1 MKLVHNLTITLSMV
15 ASMIMSMM
23 LIRMVKVKMK
33 MLDDCDSQ
41 NMERDAKQFAD
52 WGVDY
57 VKVLDISII
66 IIILTTIII
75 IAYSIKVTTI
85 DY

>member
-1 MKLVHNLTITLSMV
+1 
-15 ASMIMSMM
+15 MIMSMM
-23 LIRMVKVKMK
+23 LIGMVKVKMK
-33 MLDDCDSQ
+33 MGDDCDSQ

>member
-1 MKLVHNLTITLSMV
+1 MTMG
-15 ASMIMSMM
+15 
-23 LIRMVKVKMK
+23 
-33 MLDDCDSQ
+33 DDCNSQ

-57 VKVLDISII
+57 VKVLVII
-66 IIILTTIII
+66 NIIILTTIII